1 MRFRLELRPGIWCL
15 IRQVFFL
22 KLNMGCYKPIS
33 GFVNV
38 FSLQEFFLTHVF
50 DEPLKYFDIT
60 MHRNIYIL
68 HKSFL
73 IQMLIEILHV
83 FLDEFPFAPEILG
96 DISVFIKYMNQYLFL
111 FELFLVWHIE
121 PVVWIEVLLLLEN
134 AFFRAITALGLWWY
148 RMLILEL
155 NGILLVHVSW
165 RVLDI
170 TQTRI
175 LVIVLL
181 VYLWLETVNKLF
193 VLELL
198 IVEHYV
204 WVLLR

>member
-1 MRFRLELRPGIWCL
+1 
-15 IRQVFFL
+15 
-22 KLNMGCYKPIS
+22 
-33 GFVNV
+33 
-38 FSLQEFFLTHVF
+38 
-50 DEPLKYFDIT
+50 
-60 MHRNIYIL
+60 
-68 HKSFL
+68 
-73 IQMLIEILHV
+73 MLIEILHV

-181 VYLWLETVNKLF
+181 VYL
-193 VLELL
+193 
-198 IVEHYV
+198 
-204 WVLLR
+204 